1 MTRLRHL
8 LDQGFTADL
17 AWWTE
22 FVGCWNGISFL
33 HPPSSL
39 PKTHLFTDASG
50 SWGCAAWHG
59 DAWFQVKWDARAELL
74 SIAEKELIPIV
85 LACQAWGS
93 DWGRYRWSATL
104 TIKQW
109 LLTCDPGLVDTKG
122 MMHLLRSLVL
132 AEARLNCSLFPVYID
147 TRDNY
152 LADSL
157 SSDNA
162 PFFLSKV
169 QSADA
174 HPTTVSPHVGPT
186 PQPDA
191 DWSAPTWRQH
201 FRAIFEQA

>member
-1 MTRLRHL
+1 MYTEGIRVPYWTPEPCLQVVRAGRPFLRRMIDLLYAVHRPASSRVPLRLN
-8 LDQGFTADL
+8 QGFRADL
-17 AWWTE
+17 ALWTE

-74 SIAEKELIPIV
+74 SITEKELIPIV

-93 DWGRYRWSATL
+93 DRGSMQVVSATL

-122 MMHLLRSLVL
+122 
-132 AEARLNCSLFPVYID
+132 
-147 TRDNY
+147 
-152 LADSL
+152 
-157 SSDNA
+157 
-162 PFFLSKV
+162 
-169 QSADA
+169 
-174 HPTTVSPHVGPT
+174 
-186 PQPDA
+186 
-191 DWSAPTWRQH
+191 
-201 FRAIFEQA
+201 